1 MWRNGGI
8 RVARIGGIAVDIHLS
23 FALVIAWGAWQG
35 WARYGSVEGAAFGIL
50 AVLLL
55 FGCVLLHELGHGLQA
70 RALGL
75 AVHRITLLPIGGLA
89 ELESSPSYYR
99 HELFIALAG
108 PVVNLG
114 LALLLG
120 VIAYLIQPFSLASWP
135 DYLLFLAPQSGRTLL
150 LYTFWVNALL
160 FFSNMLPAFP
170 MDGGRVMRAALAI
183 LTDYETGTRLTAWL
197 GRLVAVGIILWVG
210 HGLLSGSNS
219 PNPVLAIAAP
229 LVWAGAQ
236 HEEVYVRRRR
246 ALVRLEVGSVYRAA
260 TDSVAPWEALTPR
273 LAARL
278 ERAGGTLPV
287 VVGGRVVG
295 LASIDDVQRALRSRQ
310 QRTVAHIMRTQF
322 PVVKPQE
329 TLWVALQE
337 MSTYQLVALPVM
349 HGQEFYGIVSLD
361 DIRRSWS

>member
-1 MWRNGGI
+1 MRWATAPTSAGRCLAGSRRSACSSALAWLRWASLFTGWAAASPSPGSRTANGPRAFCPGIETGQVGCSVWRNGGI

-210 HGLLSGSNS
+210 HGLL
-219 PNPVLAIAAP
+219 
-229 LVWAGAQ
+229 
-236 HEEVYVRRRR
+236 
-246 ALVRLEVGSVYRAA
+246 
-260 TDSVAPWEALTPR
+260 
-273 LAARL
+273 
-278 ERAGGTLPV
+278 
-287 VVGGRVVG
+287 
-295 LASIDDVQRALRSRQ
+295 
-310 QRTVAHIMRTQF
+310 
-322 PVVKPQE
+322 
-329 TLWVALQE
+329 
-337 MSTYQLVALPVM
+337 
-349 HGQEFYGIVSLD
+349 
-361 DIRRSWS
+361 